1 MLPSASDFQMYYVG
15 CKQGKEDEMVMSI
28 LNKSRYYEQSQNEK
42 YKMEI
47 GTAMALKR
55 KYPGKLFI
63 EASS

>member
-42 YKMEI
+42 YKM
-47 GTAMALKR
+47 
-55 KYPGKLFI
+55 
-63 EASS
+63 